1 MGRKTIAAKIIDD
14 LVEFKG
20 AEGHFLIVYEFA
32 SKIGETTHQ
41 NFFTN
46 LHRIMEELGDGL
58 RVQRSIIECKHELT
72 TKAISDL
79 CTYYGAR
86 DITIYEVK
94 NAVYISLTVANQKC
108 DNNE

>member
-1 MGRKTIAAKIIDD
+1 MGRKTIADKILDD

-20 AEGHFLIVYEFA
+20 DEGHFLIVYEFA
-32 SKIGETTHQ
+32 SRIGETTHQ

-46 LHRIMEELGDGL
+46 LHRIMEHLGDGL

-72 TKAISDL
+72 VKAISVL
-79 CTYYGAR
+79 CEYYGAR

-94 NAVYISLTVANQKC
+94 KAVYMSLT
-108 DNNE
+108 EMR

>member
-1 MGRKTIAAKIIDD
+1 MGRKTIAAQIIDD
-14 LVEFKG
+14 LVGFKG
-20 AEGHFLIVYEFA
+20 ADGHFLIVYDFA

-72 TKAISDL
+72 VKAISAL
-79 CTYYGAR
+79 CKYYGAR

-94 NAVYISLTVANQKC
+94 NAVYMSLTVADQKC
-108 DNNE
+108 DDNG

>member
-1 MGRKTIAAKIIDD
+1 MGRKTIAAQILDE
-14 LVEFKG
+14 LVEFKDS
-20 AEGHFLIVYEFA
+20 EGHFLIVYDFA

-58 RVQRSIIECKHELT
+58 RVQRSIIECKHGRT
-72 TKAISDL
+72 AKAISAL
-79 CTYYGAR
+79 CEHYGAR

-94 NAVYISLTVANQKC
+94 NAVYMSLV
-108 DNNE
+108 DN

>member
-1 MGRKTIAAKIIDD
+1 MGRKTIAAKILDD
-14 LVEFKG
+14 LAEFKD

-32 SKIGETTHQ
+32 SKTRENTHQ

-46 LHRIMEELGDGL
+46 LHRIMETLGDGL
-58 RVQRSIIECKHELT
+58 RVQRSIIECKHEKT
-72 TKAISDL
+72 VKAISDL

-94 NAVYISLTVANQKC
+94 NVVYISLTAANEK
-108 DNNE
+108 NG

>member
-1 MGRKTIAAKIIDD
+1 MGRKTIAAEILDD

-20 AEGHFLIVYEFA
+20 VEGHFLIVYEFA

-41 NFFTN
+41 NFFVN
-46 LHRIMEELGDGL
+46 LHRIMAELGDGL

-72 TKAISDL
+72 VKAITAL
-79 CTYYGAR
+79 CKHYGAR

-94 NAVYISLTVANQKC
+94 KAVYMSLTELAKNPH
-108 DNNE
+108 